1 MEDYKQAALKHH
13 QGLTVEEA
21 GLFVHPDMPFI
32 GASPDRIIT
41 CECCGKGA
49 LEVKCPFCA
58 KDGLPDCEDK
68 NFCMELKE
76 DKWVLKQNHQY
87 YYQVQTQ
94 LYVCRLTYA
103 DFVVWTENGMAYERI
118 SFDDKFFE
126 VLLDTLKRFFIYG
139 VLPEIIGKWYSRKP
153 IAGDDGIVV
162 YPVDSRSSDES
173 DKEDYEKLWCFC
185 GQPSYGRMIL
195 CDNDCCPIQWFHCDC
210 LRIRGKPKG
219 KWFCP
224 SCSKQKDK
232 GKKKKVA
239 KK

>member
-32 GASPDRIIT
+32 GASPDGIIT

-68 NFCMELKE
+68 NFCVELKE

-173 DKEDYEKLWCFC
+173 DEEDYEKL
-185 GQPSYGRMIL
+185 
-195 CDNDCCPIQWFHCDC
+195 
-210 LRIRGKPKG
+210 
-219 KWFCP
+219 
-224 SCSKQKDK
+224 
-232 GKKKKVA
+232 
-239 KK
+239 